1 MDKFKNNEVQILI
14 STTVIEVGVD
24 VKNATM
30 IVIFDAFR
38 FGLSALHQLRGR
50 VGRND
55 LQSYCILISNRET
68 DRLEVLTK
76 TTDGFKVSEEDFRL
90 RGSGDLFGVKQS
102 GDMAFKL
109 ADIKKDFNILKKA
122 KDDSLDFLESSEYNS
137 PKYAYIKNLIEASNN
152 LD

>member
-1 MDKFKNNEVQILI
+1 
-14 STTVIEVGVD
+14 
-24 VKNATM
+24 M

-55 LQSYCILISNRET
+55 LQSYCILISNKET

-122 KDDSLDFLESSEYNS
+122 KDDSFDFLESSEYNS